1 MSELSRIVRVM
12 APAML
17 SLPID
22 LAEAAMAAPDGLERS
37 LRTVIC
43 GLERARDDLLASI
56 KAQSS
61 EELKDPTLDLER
73 LIDELLETERAL
85 AEVRDRIQVL
95 SKKMRDDVSHVAP
108 ELRPLAQQ
116 LRVLLDSICVDA
128 LIYLRDRRWDAMM
141 IQAEREPREKD
152 GEVIDTP
159 EGFHAWFAS
168 LVNDAPPEHE

>member
-22 LAEAAMAAPDGLERS
+22 LAEAAMAAPDGLGRS
-37 LRTVIC
+37 LRTVIR
-43 GLERARDDLLASI
+43 GLEHARDDLLASI
-56 KAQSS
+56 KAQSAGD
-61 EELKDPTLDLER
+61 LKEPTLDLDR

-85 AEVRDRIQVL
+85 AEVRDQIQVL
-95 SKKMRDDVSHVAP
+95 SKKLRDDVGRMAP

-128 LIYLRDRRWDAMM
+128 LIYLRDRRWDAML
-141 IQAEREPREKD
+141 IQAEREPRD
-152 GEVIDTP
+152 GESVIVETP
-159 EGFHAWFAS
+159 EQFRQWLAE
-168 LVNDAPPEHE
+168 LDQPE